1 MAAVRRGT
9 ISNTASSDGEV
20 CAVCGGGADAGAFVD
35 CDACD
40 VRVHQ
45 GCYGVVGAPPR
56 RWFCDCLLYTSP
68 SPRD

>member
-1 MAAVRRGT
+1 MASVRRGT

-45 GCYGVVGAPPR
+45 GCYGVVGAQPYETLEHLVQR
-56 RWFCDCLLYTSP
+56 ALTESRA
-68 SPRD
+68 